1 MKVSKLF
8 WIGITISF
16 SIVVSVL
23 GLLYLQ
29 DISFNKASL
38 KFTVMFDN
46 VQGLNDGDKVNMLG
60 KRIGKVSSAKII
72 GNRIAVEVSINQNFS
87 FNIPIDSRIEVKS
100 DGLMGAKF
108 VSIEPGLNTNKS
120 IQDGEIVEGTRE
132 LDFTEITP
140 GIMPIT
146 QDLAVFSRRL
156 KALLGENQKDDIRN
170 TLSNVQSLT
179 NELDSILQDI
189 HSLIGDEDRRNI
201 EEFFSNLNSA
211 SKNINNLSSNKVVKI
226 FDDID
231 EITSQNKDDIKNI
244 LANLSSSSKSL
255 KNILDEI
262 DAGKGSIGKMVKSE
276 GLFDNLNGF
285 VTDLRNVV
293 KDFNENREE
302 YLKDYIRAN
311 KKVRREK

>member
-16 SIVVSVL
+16 SVVISVL

-29 DISFNKASL
+29 DISFNQASL
-38 KFTVMFDN
+38 KFTVMFEN
-46 VQGLNDGDKVNMLG
+46 VQGLNDGDKVSMLG
-60 KRIGKVSSAKII
+60 KRIGKVSSAKIM
-72 GNRIAVEVSINQNFS
+72 GNRIAVEVSIDQNFS

-108 VSIEPGLNTNKS
+108 VSIDPGLNTNKS
-120 IQDGEIVEGTRE
+120 IKDGDVVEGTRE

-146 QDLAVFSRRL
+146 QDLAVFTRRL

-170 TLSNVQSLT
+170 TLSNVESLT

-189 HSLIGDEDRRNI
+189 HSFVNDEDRKNI

-211 SKNINNLSSNKVVKI
+211 SKSIKDLSSDKIANILNDIHGLTSNNK
-226 FDDID
+226 D
-231 EITSQNKDDIKNI
+231 EIEAIIKNF
-244 LANLSSSSKSL
+244 SSSSKSL
-255 KNILDEI
+255 KDILDEVEKGNGSL
-262 DAGKGSIGKMVKSE
+262 GKLVKGD
-276 GLFDNLNGF
+276 GLFDNMNGF
-285 VTDLRNVV
+285 ITDLRNIIQ
-293 KDFNENREE
+293 DFNENREE
-302 YLKDYIRAN
+302 YIKDYIRAS
-311 KKVRREK
+311 KKVKREK

>member
-16 SIVVSVL
+16 SVVVSVL

-38 KFTVMFDN
+38 KFTVMFEN
-46 VQGLNDGDKVNMLG
+46 VQGLNDGDKVSMLG
-60 KRIGKVSSAKII
+60 KRIGKVSSAKIM
-72 GNRIAVEVSINQNFS
+72 GNRIAVEVSIDENFS

-120 IQDGEIVEGTRE
+120 IQDGEVVEGTRE

-146 QDLAVFSRRL
+146 QDLAVFTRRL

-170 TLSNVQSLT
+170 TLSNVESLT
-179 NELDSILQDI
+179 NELDSILQDV
-189 HSLIGDEDRRNI
+189 HGLISAEDRRNI
-201 EEFFSNLNSA
+201 EQFFSNLNLA
-211 SKNINNLSSNKVVKI
+211 SKNIKDLSSEKIVKI
-226 FDDID
+226 FEDID
-231 EITSQNKDDIKNI
+231 EITSENKDEIKEI
-244 LANLSSSSKSL
+244 LANLSSSSKAI
-255 KNILDEI
+255 NMILNDVEK
-262 DAGKGSIGKMVKSE
+262 GKGSLGKIVTGD

-302 YLKDYIRAN
+302 YIKDYIRAS
-311 KKVRREK
+311 KKVKREK

>member
-29 DISFNKASL
+29 DISFNQASL
-38 KFTVMFDN
+38 KFTVMFEN

-60 KRIGKVSSAKII
+60 KRIGKVSSAKIM
-72 GNRIAVEVSINQNFS
+72 GNRIAVEVSIDENFS

-108 VSIEPGLNTNKS
+108 ISIEPGLNTNKS
-120 IQDGEIVEGTRE
+120 IQDGDVVEGTRE

-146 QDLAVFSRRL
+146 QDLAVFTRRL

-170 TLSNVQSLT
+170 TLSNVESLT

-189 HSLIGDEDRRNI
+189 HSLINEEDRRNI
-201 EEFFSNLNSA
+201 EEFFANLNSA
-211 SKNINNLSSNKVVKI
+211 SKSINDLSSDKVAKI
-226 FDDID
+226 FDNIDDITSKNKD
-231 EITSQNKDDIKNI
+231 EIEDI
-244 LANLSSSSKSL
+244 LSNLSSSSQTL
-255 KNILDEI
+255 KKILNDI
-262 DAGKGSIGKMVKSE
+262 DKGKGSLGRLVNSD
-276 GLFDNLNGF
+276 GLFDNMNGF
-285 VTDLRNVV
+285 ITDLRDVV

-302 YLKDYIRAN
+302 YIKDYIRAN
-311 KKVRREK
+311 KKVKREK

>member
-231 EITSQNKDDIKNI
+231 EITSQNKDEIKNI

-311 KKVRREK
+311 KKVKREK

>member
-1 MKVSKLF
+1 MNVSKLF

-60 KRIGKVSSAKII
+60 KRIGKVSSAKIM
-72 GNRIAVEVSINQNFS
+72 GNRIAVEVSIDENFS

-120 IQDGEIVEGTRE
+120 IQNGEVVEGTRE

-179 NELDSILQDI
+179 NELDSILHDI
-189 HSLIGDEDRRNI
+189 HLSLIHI
-201 EEFFSNLNSA
+201 
-211 SKNINNLSSNKVVKI
+211 
-226 FDDID
+226 
-231 EITSQNKDDIKNI
+231 
-244 LANLSSSSKSL
+244 
-255 KNILDEI
+255 
-262 DAGKGSIGKMVKSE
+262 
-276 GLFDNLNGF
+276 
-285 VTDLRNVV
+285 
-293 KDFNENREE
+293 
-302 YLKDYIRAN
+302 
-311 KKVRREK
+311 

>member
-8 WIGITISF
+8 WIGLTISS
-16 SIVVSVL
+16 SIVVLVL

-29 DISFNKASL
+29 DISFNQASL
-38 KFTVMFDN
+38 RFTVMFDN

-60 KRIGKVSSAKII
+60 KRIGKVSSAKIM
-72 GNRIAVEVSINQNFS
+72 GNRIAVEVSIDQNFS

-100 DGLMGAKF
+100 DGLMGSKF

-120 IQDGEIVEGTRE
+120 INDGDVVEGTRE

-146 QDLAVFSRRL
+146 QDLAVFTRRL
-156 KALLGENQKDDIRN
+156 KAVLGENQKDDIRN

-179 NELDSILQDI
+179 NELDSILHDI
-189 HSLIGDEDRRNI
+189 HTLIGDDDKKNI

-211 SKNINNLSSNKVVKI
+211 SKNIENLSSDKIVKI
-226 FDDID
+226 MDNIDD
-231 EITSQNKDDIKNI
+231 ITSQNKNEIEQIIKNFS
-244 LANLSSSSKSL
+244 NSSKTLNDILNEIEKGNGSL
-255 KNILDEI
+255 
-262 DAGKGSIGKMVKSE
+262 GKLVKTD
-276 GLFDNLNGF
+276 GLFDNINGF
-285 VTDLRNVV
+285 VTDLRDVIE
-293 KDFNENREE
+293 DFNNNREE

-311 KKVRREK
+311 KKVKREK

>member
-311 KKVRREK
+311 KKVKREK

>member
-1 MKVSKLF
+1 MNVSKLF

-60 KRIGKVSSAKII
+60 KRIGKVSSAKIM
-72 GNRIAVEVSINQNFS
+72 GNRIAVEVSIDENFS

-120 IQDGEIVEGTRE
+120 IQNGEVVEGTRE

-179 NELDSILQDI
+179 NELDSILHDI

-211 SKNINNLSSNKVVKI
+211 SKNINNLSSDKVVKI
-226 FDDID
+226 FNDID
-231 EITSQNKDDIKNI
+231 EMTSLNKDNIKDI
-244 LANLSSSSKSL
+244 LTNLSSSSKLL
-255 KNILDEI
+255 KDILSDIDE
-262 DAGKGSIGKMVKSE
+262 GKGSIGKMVRSE

-285 VTDLRNVV
+285 VSDLREVV

-311 KKVRREK
+311 KKVKREK

>member
-8 WIGITISF
+8 WIGLTISS
-16 SIVVSVL
+16 SIVVLVL

-29 DISFNKASL
+29 DISFNQASL
-38 KFTVMFDN
+38 RFIVMFDN

-60 KRIGKVSSAKII
+60 KRIGKVSSAKIM
-72 GNRIAVEVSINQNFS
+72 GNRIAVEVSIDQNFS

-100 DGLMGAKF
+100 DGLMGSKF

-120 IQDGEIVEGTRE
+120 INDGDVVEGTRE

-146 QDLAVFSRRL
+146 QDLAVFTRRL
-156 KALLGENQKDDIRN
+156 KAVLGENQKDDIRN

-179 NELDSILQDI
+179 NELDSILHDI
-189 HSLIGDEDRRNI
+189 HTLIGDDDKKNI

-211 SKNINNLSSNKVVKI
+211 SKNIENLSSDKIVKI
-226 FDDID
+226 MDNIDD
-231 EITSQNKDDIKNI
+231 ITSQNKNEIEQIIKNFS
-244 LANLSSSSKSL
+244 NSSKTLNDILNEIEKGNGSL
-255 KNILDEI
+255 
-262 DAGKGSIGKMVKSE
+262 GKLVKTD
-276 GLFDNLNGF
+276 GLFDNMNGF
-285 VTDLRNVV
+285 VTDLRDVIE
-293 KDFNENREE
+293 DFNNNREE

-311 KKVRREK
+311 KKVKREK

>member
-1 MKVSKLF
+1 MRVSKLF

-29 DISFNKASL
+29 DISFNQASL

-60 KRIGKVSSAKII
+60 KRIGKVSSAKIM
-72 GNRIAVEVSINQNFS
+72 GNRIAVEVSIDQNFS

-100 DGLMGAKF
+100 DGLMGSKF

-120 IQDGEIVEGTRE
+120 INDGDVVEGTRE

-146 QDLAVFSRRL
+146 QDLAVFARRL
-156 KALLGENQKDDIRN
+156 KAVLGESQKDDIRN

-179 NELDSILQDI
+179 NELDSILYDI
-189 HSLIGDEDRRNI
+189 HNLISDDGRKNI

-211 SKNINNLSSNKVVKI
+211 SKNIEDLSSDKIVKI
-226 FDDID
+226 IDNID
-231 EITSQNKDDIKNI
+231 EITSQNKNEVEQILKNFS
-244 LANLSSSSKSL
+244 ASSKTLNDILNDIEKGNGSL
-255 KNILDEI
+255 
-262 DAGKGSIGKMVKSE
+262 GKLVKTD
-276 GLFDNLNGF
+276 GLFDNINGF
-285 VTDLRNVV
+285 VTDLRDVIE
-293 KDFNENREE
+293 DFNNNREE

-311 KKVRREK
+311 KKVKREK